1 MGTGAEHLPQVGIN
15 IPGFPIVISLE
26 NLREEHN
33 HAEIVSFFSD
43 DLVMLQNPESSSS
56 SQICRA
62 SAGWRLDNSKL
73 GNWFLVANVKSTS
86 MIILDLILD
95 LTNPLSSTT

>member
-15 IPGFPIVISLE
+15 IPGFPVVISLE

-43 DLVMLQNPESSSS
+43 DLVMLQNPVVLLRYVGP
-56 SQICRA
+56 QQ
-62 SAGWRLDNSKL
+62 AG
-73 GNWFLVANVKSTS
+73 G
-86 MIILDLILD
+86 
-95 LTNPLSSTT
+95 

>member
-33 HAEIVSFFSD
+33 YVEIVNFIAD
-43 DLVMLQNPESSSS
+43 DLVMLQNPVVLLRYVGP
-56 SQICRA
+56 QQ
-62 SAGWRLDNSKL
+62 AG
-73 GNWFLVANVKSTS
+73 G
-86 MIILDLILD
+86 
-95 LTNPLSSTT
+95 